1 MSSFEK
7 IFKGQPS
14 DPIQFI
20 YNENWLTIS
29 SIGSIF
35 MFALT
40 ANFKENVF
48 DKIFGFILPPQAFD
62 YMTVEI
68 PDVDVSVPVQSM
80 NPFNPTETIH
90 TRERDKIY
98 FGKFIRECLIWIS
111 MILIL
116 YLMAIFVRWPMDP
129 SKGFSWNSM
138 N

>member
-20 YNENWLTIS
+20 YNENWLTVS

-40 ANFKENVF
+40 ANFKENIF
-48 DKIFGFILPPQAFD
+48 DKIFGFILPPQSFD
-62 YMTVEI
+62 YMTVELPDIDTNI
-68 PDVDVSVPVQSM
+68 PIQSM
-80 NPFNPTETIH
+80 NPLNPAEVIH
-90 TRERDKIY
+90 TRERDKIH

-111 MILIL
+111 MILVL
-116 YLMAIFVRWPMDP
+116 YIMAIFVRWPMDP
-129 SKGFSWNSM
+129 SKGLGFNTS
-138 N
+138 